1 MTLMNH
7 LMLIIIWKVTYKV
20 EINCLHMML
29 TSCTPKFCSLM
40 THFMHLKYTFFFLEH
55 NRRGVECQQASYFSL
70 SSISCIFLL
79 KTAVFLLMNGEHG
92 RHDLPQVLFGHGVNA
107 GADILTVSMSL
118 FWRTLT
124 WRYRTSGSFMS
135 TVGQHS
141 CHKTR
146 SANLERHGL
155 GSEKGTADSV
165 FLFIGI
171 WVCGLHL
178 CAIAYE

>member
-1 MTLMNH
+1 
-7 LMLIIIWKVTYKV
+7 
-20 EINCLHMML
+20 
-29 TSCTPKFCSLM
+29 M
-40 THFMHLKYTFFFLEH
+40 THFMHLIYTFFFFGTQPQRCSLS
-55 NRRGVECQQASYFSL
+55 RAPYFSL

-92 RHDLPQVLFGHGVNA
+92 RHDLPQVLFSHGVNA

-118 FWRTLT
+118 FRNTLT

-135 TVGQHS
+135 TVGQHR

-146 SANLERHGL
+146 FANLERHGL